1 MVIVFI
7 SENALQ
13 NSVQEVTDGRN
24 STNGRLTLRNFSQN
38 R

>member
-7 SENALQ
+7 SEKALQ
-13 NSVQEVTDGRN
+13 NSVQEVTDGRD
-24 STNGRLTLRNFSQN
+24 STNGRLTLCNFRQN